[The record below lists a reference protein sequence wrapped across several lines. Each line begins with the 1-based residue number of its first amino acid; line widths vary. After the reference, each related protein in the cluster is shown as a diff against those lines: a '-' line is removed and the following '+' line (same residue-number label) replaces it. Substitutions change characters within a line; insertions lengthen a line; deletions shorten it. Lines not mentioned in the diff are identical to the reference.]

1 MSDEDIKE
9 ISERLNNTPRKC
21 LGWKTPAEVFREKNI
36 GGNVMSA
43 LPYPK
48 TNKSRGSH
56 SAHTHTFPKSL
67 NGAIIVPAI
76 GIFVRHEDVPKPPIQ
91 RRKAIWADQPI

>member
-48 TNKSRGSH
+48 TNKSRGSR
-56 SAHTHTFPKSL
+56 
-67 NGAIIVPAI
+67 IVSKI
-76 GIFVRHEDVPKPPIQ
+76 LKILIHGLISG
-91 RRKAIWADQPI
+91 